1 MTTFESL
8 ELNSKITDDLIKK
21 GYDTP
26 TPIQADSIPHI
37 LLGKD
42 VLGIAQ
48 TGTGKTAA
56 FSLPTLHNLVKSGNV
71 YEKKGVRALIISPTR
86 ELTSQIADNIKTYG
100 KSLNLRFQT
109 VFGGVSIH
117 NQIKAL
123 ERGTDIL
130 IATPGRL
137 IDLINRG
144 AVKLHQVE
152 ILILDE
158 ADRMLD
164 MGFIGDIKKIAAKT
178 PKERQTILFSATMPQ
193 NIANLADSMLRDP
206 IRVEVAK
213 QSTTAEKI
221 TQKVYFVDKSNK
233 PELLKHILESE
244 KMENILIFSKTK
256 YGADRISKRLNED
269 SIDSAAIHGNKTQ
282 SNREKALKN
291 FRQGRVKVLV
301 ATDIAA
307 RGIDVSTITHVI
319 NYDLPQDPENYVHR
333 IGRTARAG
341 KDGIAIT
348 LCDRSDHGALKA
360 IEKIT
365 NIKLEVVKEHPF
377 HDSKE
382 APRSR
387 DASASAGDKKP
398 RNSGPRSSAPRNY
411 SKDSAPRA
419 RTGSSSRFN
428 DSRPRS
434 SDSASGERRSFGGA
448 RSARPRSSEDRP
460 YNGGATRTRFDDARS
475 SENQYHARTKADGGR
490 SEGSSSYSDRRKDS
504 GSFGERKSFGGQ
516 RSNSSR
522 PSSARPYSPRS
533 GESRPYRSEGKPRFG
548 EGRPAGNS
556 SGYSSRPRSSEGSS
570 SNSGGYSSR
579 PRSSEGSSSDRRFGE
594 GRPAARRPSS
604 GTSSSYQGGERRK
617 QSGGSNFGGGF
628 GGNRSSRP
636 SSSRPGSSRPSFK
649 K

>member
-1 MTTFESL
+1 MTTLESLELKNDATGFESL
-8 ELNSKITDDLIKK
+8 GLNSKITDDLTKK
-21 GYDTP
+21 GYETP
-26 TPIQADSIPHI
+26 TPIQAESIPHL

-42 VLGIAQ
+42 ILGIAQ

-56 FSLPTLHNLVKSGNV
+56 FSLPTLHNLVKNGNV
-71 YEKKGVRALIISPTR
+71 YEKKGVRALILSPTR

-117 NQIKAL
+117 NQIKSL
-123 ERGTDIL
+123 EKGTDVL

-144 AVKLHQVE
+144 AVRLNKVE
-152 ILILDE
+152 VFILDE

-164 MGFIGDIKKIAAKT
+164 MGFIKDIRQVAAKI
-178 PKERQTILFSATMPQ
+178 PKERQTILFSATMPK
-193 NIANLADSMLRDP
+193 NITHLADSMLRDP
-206 IRVEVAK
+206 VRVEVAK

-221 TQKVYFVDKSNK
+221 SQKVYFVDKSNK
-233 PELLKHILESE
+233 PELLKHILGSE
-244 KMENILIFSKTK
+244 KMDNVLIFSKTK
-256 YGADRISKRLNED
+256 YGADRISKRLTED
-269 SIDSAAIHGNKTQ
+269 SIQSAAIHGNKTQ

-291 FRQGRVKVLV
+291 FRLGRVKVLV

-307 RGIDVSTITHVI
+307 RGIDVSTISHVI

-341 KDGIAIT
+341 KEGIAIT

-387 DASASAGDKKP
+387 DSSGSAGDRQP
-398 RNSGPRSSAPRNY
+398 RNSGPRSSSPRSY

-419 RTGSSSRFN
+419 RTGSSSRFSE
-428 DSRPRS
+428 SRPRS
-434 SDSASGERRSFGGA
+434 SDSASGERRSFSGA
-448 RSARPRSSEDRP
+448 NTSRPRSSESRP
-460 YNGGATRTRFDDARS
+460 YNGGASRTRFDDARS
-475 SENQYHARTKADGGR
+475 SENQYHARAKSDGAR
-490 SEGSSSYSDRRKDS
+490 SEGSSDRRRD
-504 GSFGERKSFGGQ
+504 GNSFSE

-533 GESRPYRSEGKPRFG
+533 GESRPYRSEG
-548 EGRPAGNS
+548 RPTGSS
-556 SGYSSRPRSSEGSS
+556 SGYNSRPRSSDGSAPTS
-570 SNSGGYSSR
+570 DRGFGDRRSADSRRPASGG
-579 PRSSEGSSSDRRFGE
+579 
-594 GRPAARRPSS
+594 
-604 GTSSSYQGGERRK
+604 SSYQGGERRK
-617 QSGGSNFGGGF
+617 PAGNSGF
-628 GGNRSSRP
+628 GGNKSSRP
-636 SSSRPGSSRPSFK
+636 SSTRPSFRTNPRRDS
-649 K
+649 